1 MRVDNKNE
9 NGKSRMVAADVL
21 RCVAC
26 YLVISI
32 HFLMNSGFYSTT
44 VYGKKMFLAVLI
56 RCACTICVP
65 LFLILSGY
73 LMNKVFTEPLILYK
87 KNKNYCCLYFSK
99 YNV

>member
-73 LMNKVFTEPLILYK
+73 LMNKAVLNYSYYVKRIRIIIVFTY
-87 KNKNYCCLYFSK
+87 
-99 YNV
+99 

>member
-32 HFLMNSGFYSTT
+32 HFLMNSGFY
-44 VYGKKMFLAVLI
+44 
-56 RCACTICVP
+56 
-65 LFLILSGY
+65 
-73 LMNKVFTEPLILYK
+73 
-87 KNKNYCCLYFSK
+87 
-99 YNV
+99 

>member
-32 HFLMNSGFYSTT
+32 HFLMNSGFLFNNCLRKENVFGGAYTMRM
-44 VYGKKMFLAVLI
+44 YNMCAAFPYFI
-56 RCACTICVP
+56 R
-65 LFLILSGY
+65 LF
-73 LMNKVFTEPLILYK
+73 NE
-87 KNKNYCCLYFSK
+87 
-99 YNV
+99 